1 MDLLK
6 VIDRANILPSSDA
19 KNKDQ
24 IFREIAATLFE
35 NGYINETEEFVEDI
49 YLREEQGETGIGNY
63 IAIPHGQSDSVSETT
78 IAIAKLNE
86 EIEWETLDGK
96 GVKVVILFAV
106 QNDTEF
112 AATHLKLLAE
122 VAKKLANNEVSESL
136 VKATTTEEIIY
147 SFR

>member
-24 IFREIAATLFE
+24 VLREIAATLFE

>member
-24 IFREIAATLFE
+24 ILREIAATLFE

>member
-106 QNDTEF
+106 QNETEF